1 MDGDPVSQTQRNPE
15 PRAGA
20 VDLLYPEVCKS
31 HAGIAD
37 FRARLLALLPL
48 ASGSGIFLLLKSTN
62 AGPTLTA
69 AGVFGFVVT
78 LGLFLYELRGIEDC
92 VLLRARAEYMERHW
106 LHVPDGCGH
115 YNDRVRGRLHGLVS
129 EIGAGWVIYTAV
141 MASWLYVAGRGADL
155 DQRLFAGWP
164 WLLAILAAVVVLLA
178 VRFWD
183 PTRARAYQRGTTS
196 SADS

>member
-1 MDGDPVSQTQRNPE
+1 LAHPQPNPK
-15 PRAGA
+15 PNDGA
-20 VDLLYPEVCKS
+20 VDLLYPEVCRS

-48 ASGSGIFLLLKSTN
+48 ASGGGVFLLLNSTA

-92 VLLRARAEYMERHW
+92 VLLRARAQYMERHW
-106 LHVPDGCGH
+106 LQVPDRCGH
-115 YNDRVRGRLHGLVS
+115 YNDRVPGRLHGLVS

-155 DQRLFAGWP
+155 DQRLFAAWP
-164 WLLAILAAVVVLLA
+164 WLLAVVAVLVVLRG

-196 SADS
+196 SAGS

>member
-1 MDGDPVSQTQRNPE
+1 MSADTPESAADSTVHAQHDPE
-15 PRAGA
+15 IRAGA
-20 VDLLYPEVCKS
+20 VELLYPEVCRS

-48 ASGSGIFLLLKSTN
+48 ASGGGVFLLLNNTDP
-62 AGPTLTA
+62 GPTLTA

-106 LHVPDGCGH
+106 LGVPDHCGH
-115 YNDRVRGRLHGLVS
+115 YNNRPDGRLRGLVS

-141 MASWLYVAGRGADL
+141 MGSWLYVAGRGAEL
-155 DQRLFAGWP
+155 DQRLFGAWP
-164 WLLAILAAVVVLLA
+164 WLLAAAAVVVISLGV
-178 VRFWD
+178 VRWH
-183 PTRARAYQRGTTS
+183 PTRGRASGS
-196 SADS
+196 

>member
-1 MDGDPVSQTQRNPE
+1 MAALAETQPNPE
-15 PRAGA
+15 PGAGA

-48 ASGSGIFLLLKSTN
+48 ASGGGIFLLLKSTD
-62 AGPTLTA
+62 AGPTLTT
-69 AGVFGFVVT
+69 AGMFGFVVT

-106 LHVPDGCGH
+106 LQVPDRCGH
-115 YNDRVRGRLHGLVS
+115 YNDRVPGRLHGLVS

-164 WLLAILAAVVVLLA
+164 WLLAVLAVAVVSLG

-183 PTRARAYQRGTTS
+183 PARERAYLRGTTS
-196 SADS
+196 SARG